1 MKHLRLRLS
10 SLLSC
15 LPVLATLVCGSPALH
30 AQDSESFDLAKIRT
44 GASVVYVS
52 SGPKGAAF
60 QAIDDD
66 RRTTFRFS
74 NSDLHPTLVVEFSE
88 SQPIHRV
95 SIVPGSQGGTI
106 DIYLLSEL
114 PRDPKNMGNAKPV
127 ASIVDL
133 AVGREAAV
141 EFEPRKVRYV
151 VLQWTPNTTRSDAF
165 VVAEVS
171 AFSTSD
177 SAQTAALLA
186 AADPPPADPI
196 VGPPVIISVSP

>member
-1 MKHLRLRLS
+1 MHLRPRLS
-10 SLLSC
+10 YLLSP
-15 LPVLATLVCGSPALH
+15 LPVLATLFCGSSALH
-30 AQDSESFDLAKIRT
+30 AQDSEGFDLAKTRS

-52 SGPKGAAF
+52 SGQKNVAF
-60 QAIDDD
+60 HAIDDD
-66 RRTTFRFS
+66 RRTTFTFS
-74 NSDLHPTLVVEFSE
+74 NSDLRPTLVVELSE
-88 SQPIHRV
+88 SKPVHRV

-106 DIYLLSEL
+106 DVYLFNEL
-114 PRDPKNMGNAKPV
+114 PRDPTNLGNTKPI

-141 EFEPRKVRYV
+141 EFEPRNVRYV
-151 VLQWTPNTTRSDAF
+151 VLQWTPNTTHPDGL

-186 AADPPPADPI
+186 VADPPSADPI
-196 VGPPVIISVSP
+196 VGPPLVASVSP